1 MTGHEGAV
9 RNRMGG
15 VRWMLAAALAAGLL
29 LALAATASSGNGN
42 GLSVETQPVFDLEQ
56 LLMEVEDP
64 EVHGTAQIVRTTRG
78 VLGRVHVE
86 GLTPGDIYTL
96 WWEVFNKPK
105 KCGVTDPG
113 GCGVDL
119 TDFSNRKTGLDI
131 GFATSGK
138 VGADGTLTL
147 VDWQRRGRD
156 LKGHPDAP
164 IQVIEFVKVLT
175 TKRGIMNTKG
185 AQIDLILR
193 NHGQPVKGMVRSQ
206 RTSWNGGCKYGVPF
220 SPPESAAP
228 RFGRPGPN
236 TCVDL
241 GIAIFAGA
249 W

>member
-1 MTGHEGAV
+1 MAEH
-9 RNRMGG
+9 GG
-15 VRWMLAAALAAGLL
+15 TRHRRRSRLQWLLVVAMAAGLL
-29 LALAATASSGNGN
+29 MALTTTASAGNGN
-42 GLSVETQPVFDLEQ
+42 GLSVENQPIFDLEE

-64 EVHGTAQIVRTTRG
+64 TVHGTAQIVRTPVG
-78 VLGRVHVE
+78 VLARVHLE

-119 TDFSNRKTGLDI
+119 TDFSSGKTGLDI
-131 GFATSGK
+131 GYATGGK
-138 VGADGTLTL
+138 VRPDGTLTL

-164 IQVIEFVKVLT
+164 IEVIDFVPVKT
-175 TKRGIMNTKG
+175 TKRGIMNVKR

-206 RTSWNGGCKYGVPF
+206 RTTWNGGCRYGVPF

-241 GIAIFAGA
+241 GIAIF
-249 W
+249 